1 MKVDAFS
8 FVVFV
13 VSFLAIILVL
23 TEPQHKD
30 YSIKELKDSLSQDSA
45 EENKDKSQIYHL
57 DEDQTEIAYK
67 IGYKRGY
74 DNFMNTSV
82 DSKDESAVEYTS
94 NEDKDKDKDKIDLD
108 SEIVQEIIMKGYID
122 GYHKAGESLHCPRN
136 NY

>member
-94 NEDKDKDKDKIDLD
+94 NEDKDKIDLD